1 MGEKIK
7 LEIPK
12 LRKVRKGKFVTDS
25 ELVGIKDVTPLKQV
39 VDTEK
44 DYNDVLKDAV
54 VTRVANKGDNYITQT
69 ISYNVSEIELDWDSI
84 VYKYIYNGEEHFS
97 NFKFNNPVETILPQI
112 NKDDTATA

>member
-1 MGEKIK
+1 MAKQ
-7 LEIPK
+7 
-12 LRKVRKGKFVTDS
+12 RKAKFVIDQ
-25 ELVGIKDVTPLKQV
+25 ELGSIKDIKSIKQV
-39 VDTEK
+39 AEDQEAY
-44 DYNDVLKDAV
+44 DDILKDAV
-54 VTRVANKGDNYITQT
+54 ITRVANKGDNYITQT